1 MQQSDNYNE
10 FTQDSMLYNQDEIN
24 QVSDKNQ
31 NTKMNRIFNIVEQVK
46 SRAFPLLNL
55 FSFIVKI
62 FINIL
67 AGSTTIIG
75 GANNAIISDRYPS
88 LFTPAGY
95 AFSIWGLIYTF
106 NALFVLV
113 QLPYV
118 ITGWKNVLIFDQIG
132 LLYAVACS
140 INVLWI
146 FLFNFDQIIASAFI
160 IALFWVVLLVIYIR
174 LNIGYGESDRNR
186 IVKGDRKIQWWEFL
200 IVQPTFSLYLSWLTV
215 ATIANS
221 FLAGVKDPLGMGQEN
236 YTAMMITMT
245 TVISMI
251 FLLWRKDFIFSGVV
265 CWAVVAI
272 YNKQRNNNTVVATA
286 ALINSSLVGIATF
299 SMIFYLLSQ
308 LLLDFT
314 RWAVQ
319 KYNEKYSKEIK
330 LPF

>member
-1 MQQSDNYNE
+1 MQQSD
-10 FTQDSMLYNQDEIN
+10 YNQDDTHENILY
-24 QVSDKNQ
+24 QQ
-31 NTKMNRIFNIVEQVK
+31 ETEPIPNTKMNQFFKVVEQVK
-46 SRAFPLLNL
+46 SRGFPLLNL
-55 FSFIVKI
+55 FSFIVKV
-62 FINIL
+62 FINTL

-106 NALFVLV
+106 NALFVLI

-132 LLYAVACS
+132 LLYAVACF
-140 INVLWI
+140 INILWI
-146 FLFNFDQIIASAFI
+146 FVFNFDQIIASSFV

-186 IVKGDRKIQWWEFL
+186 IVKEDRKIQWWEFL
-200 IVQPTFSLYLSWLTV
+200 IIQPTFSLYLSWLTV

-221 FLAGVKDPLGMGQEN
+221 FLAGVKDPLSVGQEN
-236 YTAMMITMT
+236 YAALMITMT

-265 CWAVVAI
+265 CWAGFAI
-272 YNKQRNNNTVVATA
+272 YNKQRTNNSVVATA
-286 ALINSSLVGIATF
+286 SLINSSLVGIATL
-299 SMIFYLLSQ
+299 SMIVYLLSQ
-308 LLLDFT
+308 LVLEIV
-314 RWAVQ
+314 RWSVE